1 MFEQVAGLALVAA
14 FYPPA
19 LLIAGLYLASAR
31 PGRITVVYVV
41 GGFVIVTIVGT
52 AALLAIRDSG
62 LSLPSHQQ
70 TRYGLRLALGVVA
83 IIAAVVIY
91 RRKPK
96 KPDPAKAR
104 KPKKPSL
111 IDRLSAEPRPM
122 KAFLAG
128 VVMFGPSLTFLAA
141 VQVVATSKASLAA
154 TIGAMAMIIV
164 LTLAFAWL
172 PLVAYLIAP
181 DLTVRKLR
189 EAEDWLSRHG
199 KTVLVGA
206 VGLIGVLLVIQGI
219 AGLA

>member
-1 MFEQVAGLALVAA
+1 MFEEAAGLALVGA

-19 LLIAGLYLASAR
+19 LLIAGLYLASTR
-31 PGRITVVYVV
+31 PGRITVGYVL
-41 GGFVIVTIVGT
+41 GGLVIVTVVGT
-52 AALLAIRDSG
+52 AALLAIRDTG
-62 LSLPSHQQ
+62 LSLPAHQQ
-70 TRYGLRLALGVVA
+70 TRYGLRLALGAVA
-83 IIAAVVIY
+83 VIAAVLIY

-96 KPDPAKAR
+96 KPDPAKAS

-111 IDRLSAEPRPM
+111 IDRLSAEPKPM

-189 EAEDWLSRHG
+189 EAEAWLRRHG
-199 KTVLVGA
+199 KAVLVGA

-219 AGLA
+219 VGLA

>member
-1 MFEQVAGLALVAA
+1 MFEEAGGLALVGA

-19 LLIAGLYLASAR
+19 LLIAGLYLASTR
-31 PGRITVVYVV
+31 PGRITVVYIL
-41 GGFVIVTIVGT
+41 GGLLIVTVVGT
-52 AALLAIRDSG
+52 AALLVIRDAG
-62 LSLPSHQQ
+62 LSLPAHQQ
-70 TRYGLRLALGVVA
+70 TRYGLRLGLGVVA
-83 IIAAVVIY
+83 VIAAILIY

-96 KPDPAKAR
+96 KPDPVKAG

-111 IDRLSAEPRPM
+111 IDRLSAEPKPM

-189 EAEDWLSRHG
+189 EAEAWLRRHG
-199 KTVLVGA
+199 KAVLVGA

-219 AGLA
+219 VGLA

>member
-1 MFEQVAGLALVAA
+1 MFEQAAGLALVAA

-19 LLIAGLYLASAR
+19 LLVAGLYLASTR
-31 PGRITVVYVV
+31 PGRITVVYII
-41 GGFVIVTIVGT
+41 GGFVIVTIIGT
-52 AALLAIRDSG
+52 AVLLAIRDSG
-62 LSLPSHQQ
+62 LSLPSHHQ

-96 KPDPAKAR
+96 KPDPAKAS

-111 IDRLSAEPRPM
+111 IDRLSAEPKPM

-128 VVMFGPSLTFLAA
+128 IVMFGPSLTFLAA

-154 TIGAMAMIIV
+154 TVGAMAMIIV

-189 EAEDWLSRHG
+189 AAEAWLRRHG
-199 KTVLVGA
+199 KAVLVTA

-219 AGLA
+219 AGLV